1 MAKGPEQ
8 GRAGQQ
14 RDVMT
19 EETLVVEDNRPAGFA
34 EDDGQ
39 DFWRACTEQLRD
51 ELTPQQYA
59 AWIKP
64 LTAATFDAADRR
76 LRIGAPNRFKLDW
89 VKDQF
94 AGRIET
100 IAQRFYEGPV
110 QLELYLDAKPSE
122 PPTPL
127 TAGDPRPP
135 GGGQPPRFNG
145 GQAHVNGDASTHGE
159 PRTNSGSHE
168 YANGA
173 TDSSRGSGSSERSR
187 LDPALTFDTF
197 VTGKANQLA
206 RAAANQVA
214 DNPGKSY
221 NPLFLHGGVGLGK
234 THLIQA
240 VGNQIISRNPA
251 ARIRYIHADQFVA
264 DVVRAYQRKA
274 FDHFKQLYHSL
285 DLLLIDD
292 IQFFSRKDG
301 TQEQFFYVFEALSAA
316 KKQII
321 ITSDTYPAEMQ
332 GIEERLVSRF
342 GSGLTVAVEPP
353 ELEMR
358 VAILL
363 KKAEQ
368 VGRPLSDDVA
378 FFVAKHSRSN
388 VRELEGALRK
398 LFAYADFHVKEITIE
413 MAREALKD
421 MLSVQRAQVSVES
434 IQKTVADFYKIK
446 VADMYSQRR
455 PTNIARPRQI
465 AMYFAKELTQKS
477 LPEIGEL
484 FGGRD
489 HTTVLHAVRK
499 INELRAKQPELNR
512 ELHVLLQTLKG

>member
-1 MAKGPEQ
+1 M
-8 GRAGQQ
+8 
-14 RDVMT
+14 
-19 EETLVVEDNRPAGFA
+19 
-34 EDDGQ
+34 
-39 DFWRACTEQLRD
+39 
-51 ELTPQQYA
+51 
-59 AWIKP
+59 
-64 LTAATFDAADRR
+64 
-76 LRIGAPNRFKLDW
+76 
-89 VKDQF
+89 
-94 AGRIET
+94 
-100 IAQRFYEGPV
+100 
-110 QLELYLDAKPSE
+110 
-122 PPTPL
+122 
-127 TAGDPRPP
+127 
-135 GGGQPPRFNG
+135 
-145 GQAHVNGDASTHGE
+145 
-159 PRTNSGSHE
+159 
-168 YANGA
+168 
-173 TDSSRGSGSSERSR
+173 
-187 LDPALTFDTF
+187 
-197 VTGKANQLA
+197 TGKANQLA

-251 ARIRYIHADQFVA
+251 AKIRYIHADQFVA

-274 FDHFKQLYHSL
+274 FDNFKQIYHSL

-301 TQEQFFYVFEALSAA
+301 TQEQFFYTFEALSAA

-321 ITSDTYPAEMQ
+321 ITSDTYPAEME

-363 KKAEQ
+363 KKAE
-368 VGRPLSDDVA
+368 VSGRPLSDDVA

-398 LFAYADFHVKEITIE
+398 LYAYADFHETKITIE

-499 INELRAKQPELNR
+499 INELRNKFPELNR

>member
-1 MAKGPEQ
+1 MIEHTHVATTE
-8 GRAGQQ
+8 RASQS
-14 RDVMT
+14 RAAT
-19 EETLVVEDNRPAGFA
+19 SNAGTQA
-34 EDDGQ
+34 TDPSAGAGATSSSAAPPTGD
-39 DFWRACTEQLRD
+39 DFWRTCAEQLRG

-64 LTAATFDAADRR
+64 LTSVSFEPVARR
-76 LRIGAPNRFKLDW
+76 LRVGAPNRFKLDW

-94 AGRIET
+94 ASRIEA
-100 IAQRFYEGPV
+100 IAQRYFEGAV
-110 QLELYLDAKPSE
+110 QLELFLDVKPADQE
-122 PPTPL
+122 PRRPDASAAGPSTAQPSPTSGDETGHAVPADGAGH
-127 TAGDPRPP
+127 AGDPLRS
-135 GGGQPPRFNG
+135 Q
-145 GQAHVNGDASTHGE
+145 
-159 PRTNSGSHE
+159 
-168 YANGA
+168 
-173 TDSSRGSGSSERSR
+173 GSSERSR
-187 LDPALTFDTF
+187 LNPALTFDSF

-240 VGNQIISRNPA
+240 VGNQIVSRNPT

-301 TQEQFFYVFEALSAA
+301 TQEQFFYTFEALTAA

-321 ITSDTYPAEMQ
+321 ITSDTYPAEME
-332 GIEERLVSRF
+332 GIDERLVSRF

-368 VGRPLSDDVA
+368 EGRPISDDVA

-398 LFAYADFHVKEITIE
+398 MLAFSDFHGKEITIE
-413 MAREALKD
+413 MARDALKD
-421 MLSVQRAQVSVES
+421 MLSVQRAQVSIES

-446 VADMYSQRR
+446 VADMYSARR

-499 INELRAKQPELNR
+499 INELRGKHPELNR

>member
-1 MAKGPEQ
+1 MTDDTQLAVEEHAVDDARV
-8 GRAGQQ
+8 GRTEPRTSAHEEVAGQGNGEQ
-14 RDVMT
+14 
-19 EETLVVEDNRPAGFA
+19 
-34 EDDGQ
+34 
-39 DFWRACTEQLRD
+39 FWHTCAEQLRG

-64 LTAATFDAADRR
+64 LSSVTFDSASRR

-94 AGRIET
+94 AARIEA
-100 IAQRFYEGPV
+100 IAQRYFEGAV
-110 QLELYLDAKPSE
+110 QIELFLDVKMV
-122 PPTPL
+122 
-127 TAGDPRPP
+127 DR
-135 GGGQPPRFNG
+135 
-145 GQAHVNGDASTHGE
+145 E
-159 PRTNSGSHE
+159 PRHADNPVGRTDAAPSSGDDLPAHAPFE
-168 YANGA
+168 ATPGA
-173 TDSSRGSGSSERSR
+173 MDLLRSQGSAEKSR
-187 LDPALTFDTF
+187 LSPELTFDSF

-240 VGNQIISRNPA
+240 VGNQIVSRNPT

-368 VGRPLSDDVA
+368 ESRPISDDVA

-398 LFAYADFHVKEITIE
+398 LFAYADFHGKEITIE
-413 MAREALKD
+413 MARDALKD
-421 MLSVQRAQVSVES
+421 MLSVQRAQVSIES

-446 VADMYSQRR
+446 VADMYSARR

-499 INELRAKQPELNR
+499 INELRGKHPELNR

>member
-1 MAKGPEQ
+1 M
-8 GRAGQQ
+8 
-14 RDVMT
+14 MI
-19 EETLVVEDNRPAGFA
+19 EETQQAIQERRPATQSDR
-34 EDDGQ
+34 DDHDGSA
-39 DFWRACTEQLRD
+39 FWQVCTEQLRA
-51 ELTPQQYA
+51 ELPPQQYS

-64 LTAATFDAADRR
+64 LTAATFDAGAQRVR
-76 LRIGAPNRFKLDW
+76 VGAPNRFKLDW
-89 VKDQF
+89 VKNQF
-94 AGRIET
+94 ASRIET
-100 IAQRFYEGPV
+100 IAQAYFDRPV
-110 QLELYLDAKPSE
+110 QLDLYLDVKAAEAE
-122 PPTPL
+122 PRG
-127 TAGDPRPP
+127 ADRPAP
-135 GGGQPPRFNG
+135 GGDHAHRPAAT
-145 GQAHVNGDASTHGE
+145 QANSDGLTGKLSSLEVASVNDFAK
-159 PRTNSGSHE
+159 
-168 YANGA
+168 
-173 TDSSRGSGSSERSR
+173 SGSSERSR
-187 LDPALTFDTF
+187 LSPSLTFDTF

-206 RAAANQVA
+206 RAAASQVA

-251 ARIRYIHADQFVA
+251 AKIRYIHADQFVA

-274 FDHFKQLYHSL
+274 FENFKQIYHSL

-301 TQEQFFYVFEALSAA
+301 TQEQFFYVFEALTAA

-332 GIEERLVSRF
+332 GIDERLVSRF

-368 VGRPLSDDVA
+368 EGRPLSDDVA

-398 LFAYADFHVKEITIE
+398 LFVHSDFHGKEITIE
-413 MAREALKD
+413 MARDALKD
-421 MLSVQRAQVSVES
+421 MLSVQRAQISVES

-446 VADMYSQRR
+446 VADMFSARR

-499 INELRAKQPELNR
+499 INELRGKHPELNR

>member
-1 MAKGPEQ
+1 M
-8 GRAGQQ
+8 
-14 RDVMT
+14 MI
-19 EETLVVEDNRPAGFA
+19 EETPQILADRS
-34 EDDGQ
+34 DDAPETDRGAA
-39 DFWRACTEQLRD
+39 FWQACLEQLRG
-51 ELTPQQYA
+51 ELPPQQYA

-64 LTAATFDAADRR
+64 LTPASYDATGRR

-89 VKDQF
+89 VKAQF
-94 AGRIET
+94 LSRIEA
-100 IAQRFYEGPV
+100 IAQRWFDEAV
-110 QLELYLDAKPSE
+110 QVELYLEVKPAAAPARDGEAAAATNGSA
-122 PPTPL
+122 L
-127 TAGDPRPP
+127 PRPAAP
-135 GGGQPPRFNG
+135 V
-145 GQAHVNGDASTHGE
+145 ATVNGDAPRGLSPGE
-159 PRTNSGSHE
+159 VASVHID
-168 YANGA
+168 YAKA
-173 TDSSRGSGSSERSR
+173 GSSERSR
-187 LDPALTFDTF
+187 LNPSLTFDTF

-240 VGNQIISRNPA
+240 VGNQIVSRNPS

-274 FDHFKQLYHSL
+274 FDNFKQIYHSL

-301 TQEQFFYVFEALSAA
+301 TQEQFFYTFEALTAD

-321 ITSDTYPAEMQ
+321 ITSDTYPAEME
-332 GIEERLVSRF
+332 GIDERLVSRF
-342 GSGLTVAVEPP
+342 ASGLTVAVEPP

-368 VGRPLSDDVA
+368 EGKPISDDVA

-398 LFAYADFHVKEITIE
+398 LFVHAEFHGKEITIE

-446 VADMYSQRR
+446 VADMFSARR

-499 INELRAKQPELNR
+499 INELRGKHPELNR